1 MQTGTLIPE
10 SLRVEAEPSWHGWEM
25 IGDGDGDS
33 LDRKIRRA
41 GWNFIFL
48 AAKIEAM
55 AWGWQGQ
62 KNVRRAVQRVLG
74 KIKSAKF
81 NCVEITE
88 ISARHF
94 LGLPYVHVS
103 AHSRHIQKTSF
114 LQSRAERSGAE
125 LAAGWAVG

>member
-1 MQTGTLIPE
+1 
-10 SLRVEAEPSWHGWEM
+10 
-25 IGDGDGDS
+25 
-33 LDRKIRRA
+33 
-41 GWNFIFL
+41 
-48 AAKIEAM
+48 M

-62 KNVRRAVQRVLG
+62 KNVRRAVRRVLR
-74 KIKSAKF
+74 KIRSAKF

-114 LQSRAERSGAE
+114 YNRVRNGA
-125 LAAGWAVG
+125 APNSPPVGLSDKR